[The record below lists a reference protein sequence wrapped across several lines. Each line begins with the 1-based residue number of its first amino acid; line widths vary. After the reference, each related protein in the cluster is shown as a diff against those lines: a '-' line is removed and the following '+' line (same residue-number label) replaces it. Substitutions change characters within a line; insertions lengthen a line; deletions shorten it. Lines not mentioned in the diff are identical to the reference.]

1 MFEIVM
7 SWIELY
13 MKKFQDSIQ
22 VVNEVMNQKYQE
34 VYERY
39 RCDWIVQ
46 FLIKNGWL
54 VDVLRLGGLAVCVG
68 EWGDWRYLIFVLMC
82 AGDLRGMGG
91 VGDIEVKENI
101 GNEYRRRL
109 FLVESLL
116 MVRSMLMLKENG
128 YFGYLGYMGRV
139 VDVIWWVKIILIHSV
154 NGEEEKLLW
163 MDLWGVSS
171 ALQELGRLSRKTS
184 TSSTH
189 TKTVQEE
196 EGKEENNNVMTPTS
210 TTTTPTVIW
219 KAHLNHVLKW
229 VKVMNTRYWM
239 KNMMDIVGWWKKVS
253 SVPAVDVADI
263 NPRKI
268 SKVEFGGRILFSVMF
283 LVINSNL
290 VWFWVGCCM
299 IRGLWGVVW
308 TTHVANVVVE
318 YVRSLPVV
326 SKEGGTKVG
335 EIQGVGEMVLLL
347 GGSHPSLRVDTE
359 VMMETGVKKRRRMA
373 PPGFE
378 DSLLFMPPE
387 LRVPP
392 GSGGGIG
399 GEGKGSQAVIG
410 MTTGEREMLEGIL
423 RGDNKEMMK
432 MMESMMTGVIKR
444 K

>member
-7 SWIELY
+7 SWIKLY
-13 MKKFQDSIQ
+13 MKTFQDSIQ

-34 VYERY
+34 VYETY
-39 RCDWIVQ
+39 RCDWIVK

-68 EWGDWRYLIFVLMC
+68 EWGYWRYLIFVLMC
-82 AGDLRGMGG
+82 VGDLKD
-91 VGDIEVKENI
+91 VGKIEVKEHI

-109 FLVESLL
+109 FLIESLL
-116 MVRSMLMLKENG
+116 MTRSMLMLKGSEC
-128 YFGYLGYMGRV
+128 FGYLGYMGRV
-139 VDVIWWVKIILIHSV
+139 MDMIWWVKIILIRSV

-196 EGKEENNNVMTPTS
+196 EGKDENNVTTPTS

-253 SVPAVDVADI
+253 SVPGVDVPDI

-268 SKVEFGGRILFSVMF
+268 SKVEFGWRVLFSVVF
-283 LVINSNL
+283 LVVNSNL

-299 IRGLWGVVW
+299 IGGLWGVVW

-318 YVRSLPVV
+318 YVRSLPVM
-326 SKEGGTKVG
+326 GDGIR
-335 EIQGVGEMVLLL
+335 EIRGVREMVLLL
-347 GGSHPSLRVDTE
+347 VGTHPFLRVDTE
-359 VMMETGVKKRRRMA
+359 AMMETGVKKRRRMA
-373 PPGFE
+373 PPGLE
-378 DSLLFMPPE
+378 DTLLLMPPE
-387 LRVPP
+387 FRVP
-392 GSGGGIG
+392 GGG
-399 GEGKGSQAVIG
+399 GSQGMMG

-432 MMESMMTGVIKR
+432 MMESMMTGVVKR